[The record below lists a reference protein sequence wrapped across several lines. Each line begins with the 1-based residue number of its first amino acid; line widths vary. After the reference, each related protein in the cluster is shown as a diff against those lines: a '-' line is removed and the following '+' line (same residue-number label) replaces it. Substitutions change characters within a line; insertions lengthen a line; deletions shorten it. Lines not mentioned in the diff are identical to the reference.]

1 MGGRISSSRE
11 GLLDTG
17 TVAISPRRG
26 GQVLCQRVAETVVL
40 LDPVSGCYFTLD
52 DVGTH
57 IWELCDG
64 SHDVGEIVASVCS
77 VYAAAPEIVR
87 TDVVELLAE
96 LAAEGLL
103 GDDGAPS

>member
-1 MGGRISSSRE
+1 VDIGS
-11 GLLDTG
+11 
-17 TVAISPRRG
+17 VAINPRRG

-40 LDPVSGCYFTLD
+40 LDPVSGSYFSLD
-52 DVGTH
+52 DVGAH

-64 SHDVGEIVASVCS
+64 SHDVGEIAASVCS
-77 VYAAAPEIVR
+77 VYAASPEIVR

-103 GDDGAPS
+103 GDDGASA